1 MDFRSRQSK
10 WQESLAHV
18 VIISLPDKDVMK
30 VNPGLSARRA
40 IVAVAIG
47 NVLEWYDFVVYSYF
61 AVIIAARFFPAIDET
76 ASLLAVFA
84 TFGVGFIF
92 RPLGAVVIGAIGDRK
107 GRKTALVLTIMLMA
121 CGTLL
126 IGLVPSYET
135 IGIAAPI
142 ILVIARLLQGFSVG
156 GEWGTSIVY
165 IVESAPPGRRA
176 LYSSFQ
182 QVTVVA
188 GLLLGSGI
196 AASLA
201 TLLDTATMQSWG
213 WRVPFLIGAVIAPV
227 GLYLR
232 RNIDETPAYLRH
244 AEVSRETNAQL
255 PVVKTVQAF
264 GISLVWAVVAY
275 IFLVYMPTFTEKHVG
290 LSQAAALWANTLCL
304 SLLMVAI
311 PISGRL
317 SDHIGR
323 KPLLLAGCVAF
334 MVLPLP
340 LFTLVLANPSL
351 ELVVI
356 AQLLAGLA
364 IALYLGPA
372 PATIAEIFGTATRT
386 TYVSTVNGIS
396 VAIFG
401 GFAPFIATWL
411 IAATGSAVA
420 PMYYVVAS
428 AAVSA
433 LIISSLRE
441 TARCE
446 LQ

>member
-1 MDFRSRQSK
+1 MK
-10 WQESLAHV
+10 V
-18 VIISLPDKDVMK
+18 K
-30 VNPGLSARRA
+30 VNPGLSGLRA
-40 IVAVAIG
+40 TVAVAIG
-47 NVLEWYDFVVYSYF
+47 NVFEWYDFVVYSYF

-165 IVESAPPGRRA
+165 IVESAPSGKRA

-182 QVTVVA
+182 QVTVVG

-201 TLLDTATMQSWG
+201 TLLDSASMQSWG
-213 WRVPFLIGAVIAPV
+213 WRVPFLIGALIAPV
-227 GLYLR
+227 GLYMR
-232 RNIDETPAYLRH
+232 RNIDETPPYLRH
-244 AEVSRETNAQL
+244 AEVSRATTRM

-264 GISLVWAVVAY
+264 GISLVWSVVAY
-275 IFLVYMPTFTEKHVG
+275 IFLVYMPTFTEKHAG
-290 LSQAAALWANTLCL
+290 LSNAAALWANTLCL

-317 SDHIGR
+317 SDYVGR

-411 IAATGSAVA
+411 IAVTGSAVA
-420 PMYYVVAS
+420 PMYYVAAS

>member
-1 MDFRSRQSK
+1 
-10 WQESLAHV
+10 
-18 VIISLPDKDVMK
+18 
-30 VNPGLSARRA
+30 
-40 IVAVAIG
+40 
-47 NVLEWYDFVVYSYF
+47 
-61 AVIIAARFFPAIDET
+61 
-76 ASLLAVFA
+76 
-84 TFGVGFIF
+84 
-92 RPLGAVVIGAIGDRK
+92 
-107 GRKTALVLTIMLMA
+107 
-121 CGTLL
+121 L
-126 IGLVPSYET
+126 IGLAPSYET

-232 RNIDETPAYLRH
+232 RIDETPAYLRH